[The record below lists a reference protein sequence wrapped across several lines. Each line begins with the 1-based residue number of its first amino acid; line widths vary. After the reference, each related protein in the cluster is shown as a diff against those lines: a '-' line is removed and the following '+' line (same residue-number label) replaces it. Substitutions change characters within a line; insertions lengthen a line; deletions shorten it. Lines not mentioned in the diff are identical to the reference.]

1 MKIYYLGPI
10 GSFSEQIGKKIY
22 PDEKLISS
30 ETFDGI
36 VKKVEN
42 DSDAIGLLV
51 IENSIS
57 SSVHQ
62 SVDLMFES
70 KAQIIGEAFMEI
82 TLDLIGLPGTN
93 INDVQTVYSHPQAL
107 SQCSEFIE
115 KFNLKPMFAQS
126 TASAASYVKRSGKV
140 QNAAIGS
147 KYLADLMK
155 MQVIK
160 ENVGNVKHNM
170 SRWIL
175 IAKESKIK
183 DDEVNKLT
191 VIFKVKHEPGS
202 LVKVLDRI
210 AKKRGNLTKIESR
223 PISGTNWEYEF
234 WVDIETPNGSKK
246 DFFKLFENEAL
257 EYRVIGQ
264 YQKGK
269 KVSAR
274 G

>member
-22 PDEKLISS
+22 KEMDLVPLQ
-30 ETFDGI
+30 TFEGI

-42 DSDAIGLLV
+42 DPEAIGLLV

-70 KAQIIGEAFMEI
+70 SAKIIGEAYMEI
-82 TLDLIGLPGTN
+82 TLDLIGLPGTKIEN
-93 INDVQTVYSHPQAL
+93 VKTVYSHPQAL
-107 SQCSEFIE
+107 SQSSEFI
-115 KFNLKPMFAQS
+115 KKYQLKSIFEQS
-126 TASAASYVKRSGKV
+126 TASAASYVKRSKKI

-155 MQVIK
+155 LNVIK
-160 ENVGNVKHNM
+160 KNVGNVKHNM

-175 IAKESKIK
+175 IASRAAIK
-183 DDEVNKLT
+183 DVQVNKLT

-202 LVKVLDRI
+202 LVKVLDQI
-210 AKKRGNLTKIESR
+210 AKKKGNLTKIESR
-223 PISGTNWEYEF
+223 PLPGTNWEYEF
-234 WVDIETPNGSKK
+234 WVDLEIPNGSKN
-246 DFFKLFENEAL
+246 DFLKLFQNETL
-257 EYRVIGQ
+257 EYRVLGA
-264 YQKGK
+264 YKKGK
-269 KVSAR
+269 LFNS
-274 G
+274 